1 MKRFVIL
8 VSGQGSNMD
17 AIVQAARA
25 ASWGP
30 SAQFSGLIADRS
42 HALALVRAQQL
53 GLPSACV
60 PFNAFAH
67 RQDFETALAQQIDTF
82 GADFILLA
90 GFMRVLSAGFV
101 ARFAQRLVNIHP
113 SLLPLFPGLHTHAQA
128 LAAGVKIHGATVHW
142 VSEQLD
148 HGPIIA
154 QAAVPVLAGDDAVV
168 LAARVRQAEHLLYP
182 QVVQWLAT
190 GQLAAGQV
198 VPSSE
203 LAIANQCSFYPC

>member
-67 RQDFETALAQQIDTF
+67 RQDFETALAQQIDAF

-113 SLLPLFPGLHTHAQA
+113 SLLPLFPGLHTHAQ
-128 LAAGVKIHGATVHW
+128 HW